1 MPRRRRLAELLCSIW
16 VHWLVIH
23 DGFAVDLGRTDRPR
37 TEFSQCACG
46 KRKKFRKPKK

>member
-1 MPRRRRLAELLCSIW
+1 MPRRRPVAEWFCSVG

-37 TEFSQCACG
+37 TSFSQCACG
-46 KRKKFRKPKK
+46 KRKKFRKPER